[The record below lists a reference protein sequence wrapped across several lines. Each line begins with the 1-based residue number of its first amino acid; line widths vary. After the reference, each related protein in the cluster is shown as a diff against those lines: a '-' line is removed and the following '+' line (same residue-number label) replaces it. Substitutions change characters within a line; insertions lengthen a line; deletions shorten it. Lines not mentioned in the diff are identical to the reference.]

1 MKITHELHKRK
12 RRKNRTA
19 FSAQQ
24 IYALEKRFAHQRYLT
39 PNDRDQIANELQLS
53 PAQVITVSQVDFLDN
68 HHSFL
73 RFQWFQNRRA
83 KLKRDYEELK
93 NDVNA
98 ARKLQ
103 AMGES
108 VDFS

>member
-1 MKITHELHKRK
+1 
-12 RRKNRTA
+12 
-19 FSAQQ
+19 
-24 IYALEKRFAHQRYLT
+24 
-39 PNDRDQIANELQLS
+39 
-53 PAQVITVSQVDFLDN
+53 
-68 HHSFL
+68 
-73 RFQWFQNRRA
+73 FQNRRA

-103 AMGES
+103 AMGEP